1 MNETVYTIEIVFD
14 LSQCEYSSTKII
26 LTNLCEK
33 YNAKQIYTMVEPDIQ
48 TRKKTCICTAHFDQ
62 SDIYSFV
69 VLIREIK
76 MLSKVYIES
85 ILKNEN
91 QLLYA
96 SKSYFKYH
104 NNEMK
109 EIIKNK
115 IKSNITAVYDDDES
129 ILIKEIHNI
138 YNK

>member
-1 MNETVYTIEIVFD
+1 
-14 LSQCEYSSTKII
+14 
-26 LTNLCEK
+26 
-33 YNAKQIYTMVEPDIQ
+33 MVEPDIQ
-48 TRKKTCICTAHFDQ
+48 TRKKTFICTAHFDL

-76 MLSKVYIES
+76 MLPKVYIES